1 MKNMGNDTKNIQ
13 KSPEAVTD
21 KDNAPNAISEDAI
34 RNLVA
39 DEIQKALKMM
49 MESKAPA
56 SVPAS
61 DFVIENKDD
70 NTRVIIEAK
79 NSKPVHSPIRELY
92 DYKKDNLKEYQ
103 RIIETL
109 RARRIRKNITQ
120 QTVADKSGVSF
131 TNISAIERGVQVCSA
146 VTLIGYIRAVEFS
159 YSDLDK
165 DAPFKD
171 DYRRKYINPKLL
183 DAIEDLPE
191 IEQEKLLNMI
201 KMMF

>member
-21 KDNAPNAISEDAI
+21 KDNAPNAISEDVI

-39 DEIQKALKMM
+39 DEIQKAIKMM

-56 SVPAS
+56 PDIIA
-61 DFVIENKDD
+61 ENKDN
-70 NTRVIIEAK
+70 NTSVIIETK
-79 NSKPVHSPIRELY
+79 SSKPIHSPIRESY
-92 DYKKDNLKEYQ
+92 DYKKDNIKEYQ

-183 DAIEDLPE
+183 DAIEDLSE
-191 IEQEKLLNMI
+191 VEQEKLLNMI

>member
-39 DEIQKALKMM
+39 DEIQKAIKMM

-56 SVPAS
+56 PDIIA
-61 DFVIENKDD
+61 ENKDD
-70 NTRVIIEAK
+70 NTRTLIEVK
-79 NSKPVHSPIRELY
+79 SSKPVHSSIRESY
-92 DYKKDNLKEYQ
+92 DYKKDNIKEYQ

-171 DYRRKYINPKLL
+171 DYRHKYINPKLL
-183 DAIEDLPE
+183 DAIEDLSE
-191 IEQEKLLNMI
+191 VEQEKLLNMI

>member
-21 KDNAPNAISEDAI
+21 KDNAPNAISEDVI

-39 DEIQKALKMM
+39 DEIQKAIKMM

-56 SVPAS
+56 PDIIV
-61 DFVIENKDD
+61 ENKDD
-70 NTRVIIEAK
+70 NSRVIVEAK
-79 NSKPVHSPIRELY
+79 SSKPLHSPIRESY
-92 DYKKDNLKEYQ
+92 DYKKDNIKEYQ

-183 DAIEDLPE
+183 DAIEDLSE
-191 IEQEKLLNMI
+191 VEQEKLLNMI